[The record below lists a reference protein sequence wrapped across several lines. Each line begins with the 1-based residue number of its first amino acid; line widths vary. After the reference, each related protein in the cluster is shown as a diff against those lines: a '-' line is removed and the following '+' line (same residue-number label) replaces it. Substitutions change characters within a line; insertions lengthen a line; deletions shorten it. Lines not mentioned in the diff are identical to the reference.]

1 MREDICESMGVDILY
16 VTHASFLHHDTGNGH
31 PERPARLRA
40 VDEGVTAAGMV
51 VERLEAP
58 LIEPTALSPVHDQGY
73 VEAVRR
79 FCASGGGH
87 LDPDTV
93 ASPDSWE
100 AALRAAGAGPA
111 AVDALRQGVAG
122 AGLLAVRPP
131 GHHALRNRAMGF
143 CLFNNIAITAELLAT
158 QGERVAIVDWDVH
171 HGNGTQDCFADRP
184 DIIYVSLH
192 QFPFYPGGGWMDE
205 TGHGAGAGH
214 VVNLPFPAGT
224 AGDVYRAAFDR
235 VVGPVL
241 GAFRPDWVLV
251 SAGFDAHTNDP
262 LAELEL
268 AASDY
273 GYMAAALAAASPPG
287 RLLFFLE
294 GGYDLVA
301 LTGSVAATLRGS
313 AGEVSAEPPGRST
326 GRAWDHLEAA
336 ALVTARHWPV
346 R

>member
-1 MREDICESMGVDILY
+1 MGVDFLY
-16 VTHASFLHHDTGNGH
+16 VTHASFLHHDTGKGH
-31 PERPARLRA
+31 PERPARLQA
-40 VDEGVTAAGMV
+40 VDEGVAAAGV
-51 VERLEAP
+51 GVERLDAP
-58 LIEPTALSPVHDQGY
+58 PIEPTALSPVHDQGY

-79 FCASGGGH
+79 FCVAGGGH

-93 ASPDSWE
+93 AGAATWE

-111 AVDALRQGVAG
+111 AASALRQGVAP
-122 AGLLAVRPP
+122 AALLAVRPP

-143 CLFNNIAITAELLAT
+143 CVFNNIAVTAELLAR
-158 QGERVAIVDWDVH
+158 QGEKVAIVDWDVH
-171 HGNGTQDCFADRP
+171 HGNGTQDSFADRS
-184 DIIYVSLH
+184 DILYLSLH

-214 VVNLPFPAGT
+214 VINLPFPAGT

-251 SAGFDAHTNDP
+251 SAGFDAHHSDP
-262 LAELEL
+262 LAELDLASSDYAYMAALL
-268 AASDY
+268 AAST
-273 GYMAAALAAASPPG
+273 PPG
-287 RLLFFLE
+287 RLMFFLE

-301 LTGSVAATLRGS
+301 LTASVAATLRGS
-313 AGEVSAEPPGRST
+313 AGEVPTEPPGRSMS
-326 GRAWDHLEAA
+326 RAWDHLEAA
-336 ALVTARHWPV
+336 ALVAAKHWPV